1 MTTLKHFITE
11 AENARLD
18 FVSAQNEAKAY
29 AGCKPLKTLKKDPEF
44 IRLTNKIF
52 AAKKLWYDYNTAI
65 LIQAKE
71 EKKQSIL
78 N

>member
-18 FVSAQNEAKAY
+18 FVNAQNEAKAY
-29 AGCKPLKTLKKDPEF
+29 EGCNPLKSLKKDPEF
-44 IRLTNKIF
+44 IRLTNKII
-52 AAKKLWYDYNTAI
+52 AAKKLWYDYNTAT

-71 EKKQSIL
+71 ENKKSIL